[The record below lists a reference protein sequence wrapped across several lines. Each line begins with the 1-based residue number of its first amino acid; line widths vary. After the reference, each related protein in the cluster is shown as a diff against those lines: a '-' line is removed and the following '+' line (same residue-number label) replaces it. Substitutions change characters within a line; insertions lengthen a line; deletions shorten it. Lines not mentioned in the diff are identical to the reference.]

1 MKRTKILTPTI
12 AVILSLLLSFSCG
25 TRPGSAPELSID
37 SLNHA
42 TSVMEAYV
50 ANGDLPC
57 VSTLVIK
64 DGEIIHRVINGMANI
79 EEGRVLT
86 DDAIFRIYSTTKPIT
101 AAALMIL
108 YDEGRFQLDD
118 PVSMYIPEFEN
129 TKVYQ
134 DGEEV
139 EQKEPFTIRQLLTH
153 TAGLG
158 YVFENTYVDSLYK
171 NPGIFANST
180 LKEMITQLAGFPL
193 KHQPGTVMEY
203 SVGLDV
209 AGYLVE
215 VLSGLTYDLFLQTRM
230 FDPLKM
236 EDTRFSI
243 GEEDFDRLAMIYRK
257 DEDSGKLVPVPVMT
271 DEVKGNVTLFPGGHG
286 LVSTINDISK
296 FGQMLLNGGELNGVR
311 ILEESTVK
319 LIMSDQIPEGISYK
333 EGKSYGLGGEVDL
346 EKGTYE
352 GRGYASTA
360 LVVDPANQMVI
371 LMYTQYIPPMGG
383 PLVDKYKQLIWN
395 AVMD

>member
-1 MKRTKILTPTI
+1 MKSEKILIPAI
-12 AVILSLLLSFSCG
+12 AVMLSLLLTLSCG
-25 TRPGSAPELSID
+25 TRPETAPAVSVD

-42 TSVMEAYV
+42 AVVMEALV
-50 ANGDLPC
+50 EKGDLPC

-64 DGEIIHRVINGMANI
+64 DGEIIHRVISGMANI
-79 EEGRVLT
+79 EEGRLLT
-86 DDAIFRIYSTTKPIT
+86 DDAIFRIYSMTKPIT
-101 AAALMIL
+101 TAALMIL
-108 YDEGRFQLDD
+108 YDEGKFKLDD

-153 TAGLG
+153 TAGFA
-158 YVFENTYVDSLYK
+158 YVFENTYVDSLYN
-171 NPGIFANST
+171 NPGIFMNRT
-180 LKEMITQLAGFPL
+180 LKEMIAELAGFPL
-193 KHQPGTVMEY
+193 KHQPGSVMEY
-203 SVGLDV
+203 SVAIDV

-215 VLSGLTYDLFLQTRM
+215 VLSSLTYDVFLQTRL

-236 EDTRFSI
+236 EDTGFSI
-243 GEEDFDRLAMIYRK
+243 GEEDFDRLAMIYWK
-257 DEDSGKLVPVPVMT
+257 DEETGEFVPVPEMT
-271 DEVKGNVTLFPGGHG
+271 DEVKGDVTLFPGGHG
-286 LVSTINDISK
+286 LVSTINDISR

-319 LIMSDQIPEGISYK
+319 LIMSDQVPRGVSYK

-346 EKGTYE
+346 ETGTYE
-352 GRGYASTA
+352 GRGYASTVF
-360 LVVDPANQMVI
+360 VVDPANHMVI

-395 AVMD
+395 AIMD